1 MSEDLNANSGSF
13 RLRLP
18 ASSANLGSGFDAAAV
33 ALDFYLEIEAEPA
46 AEFSIAATGHDQKHI
61 ARLENNLILEIYKG
75 LLETNGRPVI
85 PLAIRMANEIPL
97 GMGCGSSAA
106 GRLAAIA
113 LAVHFG
119 RLGWS
124 SERILEEASA
134 LEGHPDNASACW
146 LGGFVAAACEGNCEE
161 RRIHLARVT
170 PPAEWRAI
178 VVLPS
183 EPLATSKARAMLP
196 DCYPR
201 ADVVANIQS
210 AALLGLAFAQAR
222 GDLLRI
228 AMQDHIH
235 QPYRAPFC
243 PLLPRLLPLAGKHGI
258 LGAALSGAGP
268 SVLVIVGSEEGMPGA
283 TAAIRGALQGAM
295 EPELRLCRFESAGA
309 SQAFEA
315 ADQIQ
320 K

>member
-1 MSEDLNANSGSF
+1 MV

-18 ASSANLGSGFDAAAV
+18 ASSANLGAGFDAAAV
-33 ALDFYLEIEAEPA
+33 ALDFYLDLEASPA
-46 AEFSIAATGHDQKHI
+46 EEFSIEATGRDWERCS
-61 ARLENNLILEIYKG
+61 RLENNLILEIYRR
-75 LLETNGRPVI
+75 LQETNGRPVI
-85 PLAIRMANEIPL
+85 PLAIRMNNEIPL

-113 LAVHFG
+113 LAIHFG

-124 SERILEEASA
+124 SEQILAEASA

-146 LGGFVAAACEGNCEE
+146 VGGFVAAACEGNCEE
-161 RRIHLARVT
+161 RRIHVARVA
-170 PPAEWRAI
+170 PPAKWRAI
-178 VVLPS
+178 VVLPP

-210 AALLGLAFAQAR
+210 ATLLGLAFAHAR

-228 AMQDHIH
+228 AMQDRIH

-243 PLLPRLLPLAGKHGI
+243 PLLPRLLPLAGEHGI

-268 SVLVIVGSEEGMPGA
+268 SVLVIVGSVESVPEA
-283 TAAIRGALQGAM
+283 SAAIREALEGVT
-295 EPELRLCRFESAGA
+295 EPELKLCRFEPVGA
-309 SQAFEA
+309 NQSFEA
-315 ADQIQ
+315 TRAL
-320 K
+320 

>member
-1 MSEDLNANSGSF
+1 MSKGFSAMTGFNNPGGF

-18 ASSANLGSGFDAAAV
+18 ASSANLGPAFDAAAV
-33 ALDFYLEIEAEPA
+33 ALDFYLEVEAEPA
-46 AEFSIAATGHDQKHI
+46 AEFLIAATGLNREHI
-61 ARLENNLILEIYKG
+61 AKLEDNLVLGIYKD
-75 LLETNGRPVI
+75 LLTANDRPVV
-85 PLAIRMANEIPL
+85 PLAIRMDNQIPL

-106 GRLAAIA
+106 GRLAGIA

-119 RLGWS
+119 GLGWS

-146 LGGFVAAACEGNCEE
+146 LGGFVVAACEST
-161 RRIHLARVT
+161 RVRVARVE

-196 DCYPR
+196 DCYAR
-201 ADVVANIQS
+201 EDVVANLQS
-210 AALLGLAFAQAR
+210 AALLGMAFAQAR
-222 GDLLRI
+222 ADLLRI

-235 QPYRAPFC
+235 QPFRAPIC
-243 PLLPRLLPLAGKHGI
+243 PMLLPLLPLAGEHGI

-268 SVLVIVGSEEGMPGA
+268 SVLLIAGGEGQLPEA
-283 TAAIRGALQGAM
+283 TTAIRRALGSIQA
-295 EPELRLCRFESAGA
+295 ELKVCRFESLGA
-309 SQAFEA
+309 SQSAETMRAF
-315 ADQIQ
+315 
-320 K
+320 